1 MHVTRIAAAVAACL
15 AAGPALAAA
24 PFTFAYEWTFG
35 HTGNALSQAQGAEIL
50 SYDAA
55 TQRLWIVGTDA
66 NVASPLGRS
75 GIDILNLDGSFH
87 ASLDLQ
93 PLGGVNSVALA
104 NGQAAVAVTAPV
116 KTDPGFVRFYD
127 TASLSE
133 LATVTVG
140 ANPDNVVYTPDGR
153 TLLVANE
160 GEPSDF
166 TLGAAGDAEG
176 SVGIV
181 DAATFAVT
189 LAGFGGFDTAALQA
203 QGVRLFGPNAT
214 PALNLEPEYI
224 AVSKDGKTAVVT
236 LQENNAIAFVDLEA
250 QQVTAI
256 KAMGLKDHG
265 LPGNGLDVSD
275 RDGPGNG
282 PLDGNIQSWHV
293 QGVYMPDGI
302 ASFTQGGQQFYV
314 TANEGDARQD
324 WPGFEEEVRVG
335 AANIDPAL
343 DAALRAAHGA
353 DYKTNNDKLSRL
365 TVSVTG
371 DTDGDGDLDQLLAFG
386 GRSFSILDADGNLVF
401 DSGDRIEQIVKAF
414 DAADALAGDLLPNL
428 WDDSRSDNKGP
439 EPESVVIGEL
449 AGRTLMFLGLERS
462 NAVMVWDLTARE
474 APSFLDFL
482 FTAGDVGPEGLHFFT
497 DGGKGY
503 LAVANEVSG
512 TTSLYSLRPVPVPS
526 ALWLMGSAV
535 AAVAL
540 RRRQR

>member
-1 MHVTRIAAAVAACL
+1 MHVTRIAAAVATCL
-15 AAGPALAAA
+15 AAGPALAAT
-24 PFTFAYEWTFG
+24 PFTFAHEWTFG

-55 TQRLWIVGTDA
+55 TKRLWIVGTDA
-66 NVASPLGRS
+66 NVANPVGRS
-75 GIDILNLDGSFH
+75 GIDVLNLDGSFH
-87 ASLDLQ
+87 TSLDLQ
-93 PLGGVNSVALA
+93 PLGGVNSVA
-104 NGQAAVAVTAPV
+104 
-116 KTDPGFVRFYD
+116 
-127 TASLSE
+127 
-133 LATVTVG
+133 
-140 ANPDNVVYTPDGR
+140 
-153 TLLVANE
+153 
-160 GEPSDF
+160 
-166 TLGAAGDAEG
+166 
-176 SVGIV
+176 
-181 DAATFAVT
+181 
-189 LAGFGGFDTAALQA
+189 
-203 QGVRLFGPNAT
+203 
-214 PALNLEPEYI
+214 
-224 AVSKDGKTAVVT
+224 
-236 LQENNAIAFVDLEA
+236 IAFVDLETK
-250 QQVTAI
+250 QVTAI
-256 KAMGLKDHG
+256 KAMGLKDHS

-275 RDGPGNG
+275 RDGPGNN
-282 PLDGNIQSWHV
+282 PLDGNIQNWRV
-293 QGVYMPDGI
+293 QGMYMPDGI
-302 ASFTQGGQQFYV
+302 AGFTQQGQQFYV

-335 AANIDPAL
+335 SANIDPAL
-343 DAALRAAHGA
+343 DAALQAAHGA

-428 WDDSRSDNKGP
+428 WNDSRSDNKGP

-449 AGRTLMFLGLERS
+449 AGRTLMFLGLERTS
-462 NAVMVWDLTARE
+462 AVMVWDLTDRE
-474 APSFLDFL
+474 APNFLDFL

-512 TTSLYSLRPVPVPS
+512 TTSLYSLQPVPVPG

-540 RRRQR
+540 RRRRR